1 MGFQKGALDPFPL
14 ADLVC
19 RETNMKSKGQ
29 RVGVVVPLEV
39 EKRKKPDA
47 VARLQTLVDRDLD
60 DVNDAIRASMASA
73 VPLIPQL
80 ADYLIST
87 GGKRLRPMLVLA
99 AAQITGNEDRHHIYL
114 AAAVEFVHTATLLH
128 DDVVDGSELRRGKRA
143 ANLVFGNQATV
154 LVGDFLVSR
163 AFQMMVKAKS
173 LRVLDILS
181 NAAAVISEGE
191 VLQLSS
197 VNNVETTEDT
207 YLKII
212 QAKTAALFA
221 ASTQIGAVISKATAA
236 EEDALE
242 SYGRNL
248 GIAFQLVDDAL
259 DYSGERAKLGK
270 DVGDDFREGKVTL
283 PVVLAFRRG
292 DETERA
298 FWTRTIQDRDQSPE
312 DFDHA
317 MELLARHDTVEATID
332 RARHYGKIAADALA
346 IFPKSELRD
355 VLQDLIEFCI
365 SRAH

>member
-1 MGFQKGALDPFPL
+1 M
-14 ADLVC
+14 
-19 RETNMKSKGQ
+19 TSKGP
-29 RVGVVVPLEV
+29 RVGVVVSLDG
-39 EKRKKPDA
+39 EKRKDRNA
-47 VARLQTLVDRDLD
+47 VDRLKGLVEADLEAT
-60 DVNDAIRASMASA
+60 NDAIRTSMASA

-80 ADYLIST
+80 ADYLISS

-99 AAQITGNEDRHHIYL
+99 SAQLCGYSRNLHIYL

-163 AFQMMVKAKS
+163 AFQMMVKAEN
-173 LRVLDILS
+173 LRVMDILS

-197 VNNVETTEDT
+197 VSNIQTTEDT

-221 ASTQIGAVISKATAA
+221 ASTQIGAVIANATPA
-236 EEDALE
+236 EEAALE

-270 DVGDDFREGKVTL
+270 DIGDDFREGKVTL

-298 FWTRTIQDRDQSPE
+298 FWTRTIEDRDQKPE

-317 MELLARHDTVEATID
+317 MGLLTKHSTVQATID
-332 RARHYGKIAADALA
+332 RAQHYGRIAEDALA
-346 IFPKSELRD
+346 IFPKSELRE
-355 VLQDLIEFCI
+355 VLQDIVAFCI
-365 SRAH
+365 NRTH